1 MQSEHRRRQILDD
14 DAKEARFDMGA
25 PGATSAPGNGPV
37 QEDSP
42 QAEDSCED
50 SWVSS
55 FMGRL
60 AALVRDV
67 SGREK

>member
-14 DAKEARFDMGA
+14 NTEEARFDMGA
-25 PGATSAPGNGPV
+25 PGATSAPGNGRV

-42 QAEDSCED
+42 QAEDS
-50 SWVSS
+50 WVNS

>member
-14 DAKEARFDMGA
+14 DTEEARFDTEA
-25 PGATSAPGNGPV
+25 PTKTSAPGNGRV

-42 QAEDSCED
+42 QAEDS
-50 SWVSS
+50 WVNS